1 MADQESTLQP
11 GDVIAEYSI
20 EKVLG
25 SGSFGVT
32 YLARDMH
39 LSRGVAIKEYMPVV
53 YARRDSGGTV
63 VSRNLETA
71 ATFEWGLERFS
82 EEARTLAQFNHPNIV
97 RVLRLV
103 QGVNGTAYIAMELLE
118 GKNLETLVEEDG
130 PLPPETFLSVFRQ
143 LLDGCESIHRIGIL
157 HRDIKPANVVI
168 RGETPVLIDF
178 GAARDLAVQQKAG
191 FSALVTDGFSPL
203 EQYSREI
210 RQTEATDIYALGAT
224 AYFLITGRIPPPSA
238 ARSCGEVLTPA
249 VEAARGLL
257 PPDVLKAIDWSL
269 ALRMADR
276 PDSIAKWRAAMPSLD
291 AVAPVAGQADGPGR
305 APLALNRRGVLIA
318 GGGLLVAGGA
328 AFALLTRDTSLS
340 SSARPLRIAWSKRL
354 AQVSGEPFAGV
365 ALAGADALVGAH
377 RIGDDGDD
385 RLLALRIGANGD
397 IRQTFE
403 LPERGSRAHAIL
415 PAADGGAYVAGESG
429 SISVLAR
436 LGRDWKPVWVQKY
449 GEGSISSLMAR
460 AGGVVAG
467 MEGSASS
474 NAAKLLFL
482 SDKGVLEQS
491 VAMADLAGDSV
502 QGVAQ
507 LPGGD
512 FAVLGMRV
520 SEEGT
525 YAWVARRPS
534 QGEEAW
540 RIRLTGLLRFTN
552 GWGIAAANGKIY
564 VTGRT
569 KPAEDESGYRLFVMR
584 LDPESGRTEWSFQ
597 DKGQAPSSGR
607 GFAVVGMGGAPR
619 LYLAG
624 WAGKPRASQWAQV
637 GPDGDLLWT
646 QVDRPAAGVETGA
659 AGLALAEDGSGFGI
673 GLEAPNKETLHLTL
687 TRFT

>member
-11 GDVIAEYSI
+11 GDVIAEYKI

-53 YARRDSGGTV
+53 YARRDSSGTV
-63 VSRNLETA
+63 ISRNLETA

-97 RVLRLV
+97 SVLRLV

-130 PLPPETFLSVFRQ
+130 PLPRERFLSIFRQ

-168 RGETPVLIDF
+168 RGERPVLIDF

-210 RQTEATDIYALGAT
+210 QQTEATDIYALAAT
-224 AYFLITGRIPPPSA
+224 AYFLLTGRIPPPSA
-238 ARSCGEVLTPA
+238 ARSCGETMAPA
-249 VEAARGLL
+249 LEAGKGLL
-257 PPDVLKAIDWSL
+257 PPDVLKAIDWGL
-269 ALRMADR
+269 ALRMAER
-276 PDSIAKWRAAMPSLD
+276 PDSIAKWRAAMPSLEET
-291 AVAPVAGQADGPGR
+291 APGAGQADAAGR
-305 APLALNRRGVLIA
+305 ARFAVNRRGLIIA

-328 AFALLTRDTSLS
+328 AFVLLTRDTSLS
-340 SSARPLRIAWSKRL
+340 SSARPLRIAWSKRI
-354 AQVSGEPFAGV
+354 APVSGEPFAGI

-377 RIGDDGDD
+377 RVGEDGDD
-385 RLLALRIGANGD
+385 HLLALRIGANGD
-397 IRQTFE
+397 VRQTFE
-403 LPERGSRAHAIL
+403 FPEPGSRAHAIL

-429 SISVLAR
+429 SASLLVR
-436 LGRDWKPVWVQKY
+436 LNRDWKTVWVQKY
-449 GEGSISSLMAR
+449 GEGSISSLMPR
-460 AGGVVAG
+460 PGGVVAG
-467 MEGSASS
+467 MEGIQSS
-474 NAAKLLFL
+474 GTAKLMFL
-482 SDKGVLEQS
+482 SEKGLLERS
-491 VAMADLAGDSV
+491 AAMADLQGDSV
-502 QGVAQ
+502 QSVAQ

-520 SEEGT
+520 NEEGT
-525 YAWVARRPS
+525 YAWVARRPP

-540 RIRLTGLLRFTN
+540 RIRLTGLSRFTN
-552 GWGIAAANGKIY
+552 GWGIVSANGKIY

-569 KPAEDESGYRLFVMR
+569 KPAEAESGYRLFVMR

-597 DKGQAPSSGR
+597 DPGQAPSSGR
-607 GFAVVGMGGAPR
+607 GLAVAGEGSAPR
-619 LYLAG
+619 LYVAG
-624 WAGKPRASQWAQV
+624 WAGDPHASQWAQV
-637 GPDGDLLWT
+637 GPDGTLIWT
-646 QVDRPAAGVETGA
+646 QVDRPAAGVATGA
-659 AGLALAEDGSGFGI
+659 AGLALAADGTGFGI
-673 GLEAPNKETLHLTL
+673 GLEAPNNETLHLTL
-687 TRFT
+687 TRFS